1 MGLFTIWLDEDGAD
15 RDNGRDYSYIAD
27 IAGLI
32 SSNDEAVMKK
42 INSCIESPSEYFASC
57 AGRYAER
64 GIDVN
69 KRDKDTLYW
78 IAMVDELEA
87 AEYVL
92 SVDYKEEPSQVLWTL
107 ESIKNYNI
115 MIGSA
120 LSNIKLDDDDDVEAF
135 GAKINAMLG
144 KACVCWIEI
153 DADCYELAIVTD
165 EVYEK
170 IAQIARDNGH
180 SIVKF

>member
-1 MGLFTIWLDEDGAD
+1 MGLFTIWFEEDK
-15 RDNGRDYSYIAD
+15 DNSRDYSYIAD

-32 SSNDEAVMKK
+32 SSNDEAVMKR
-42 INSCIESPSEYFASC
+42 ISSCVENPSEYFGGCAS
-57 AGRYAER
+57 RYAER
-64 GIDVN
+64 GIDVK

-78 IAMVDELEA
+78 IAMVDELEEV
-87 AEYVL
+87 EYVL

-107 ESIKNYNI
+107 ESIKSYNKL
-115 MIGSA
+115 IGSA
-120 LSNIKLDDDDDVEAF
+120 LSGIELDDDDDVEAF

-144 KACVCWIEI
+144 KTCVCWIDI
-153 DADCYELAIVTD
+153 DSDCYELAIVTD

>member
-1 MGLFTIWLDEDGAD
+1 MGLFSVWFEEDGTD
-15 RDNGRDYSYIAD
+15 KDSSRDYSYIAD

-32 SSNDEAVMKK
+32 SSNDEAVMKR
-42 INSCIESPSEYFASC
+42 INSCVENPSEYFASC

-87 AEYVL
+87 AEYVQ
-92 SVDYKEEPSQVLWTL
+92 SVDYKEEPSQVIWTL
-107 ESIKNYNI
+107 EDLKNYDDL
-115 MIGSA
+115 IGVTLSA
-120 LSNIKLDDDDDVEAF
+120 AEFDDDDDVEGF
-135 GAKINAMLG
+135 GAKVNALLENT
-144 KACVCWIEI
+144 CVCWIDI
-153 DADCYELAIVTD
+153 DSDCYELAAVTN

-170 IAQIARDNGH
+170 ISRIARDNGH
-180 SIVKF
+180 SITKF

>member
-1 MGLFTIWLDEDGAD
+1 MGFFGKLFDKNEPHGDKIC
-15 RDNGRDYSYIAD
+15 DYSYIAE

-32 SSNDEAVMKK
+32 SSNDETVIQS
-42 INSCIESPSEYFASC
+42 INRCVKCPSEYFASC
-57 AGRYAER
+57 ADRYAER
-64 GIDVN
+64 GINVN
-69 KRDKDTLYW
+69 KCDKDKLYW
-78 IAMVDELEA
+78 IALVDELEA

-107 ESIKNYNI
+107 ESIKNYNTL
-115 MIGSA
+115 IGRA
-120 LSNIKLDDDDDVEAF
+120 LSNIELDDDDDVEAF

-144 KACVCWIEI
+144 KTCVCWIDI
-153 DADCYELAIVTD
+153 DSDCYELAIVTD